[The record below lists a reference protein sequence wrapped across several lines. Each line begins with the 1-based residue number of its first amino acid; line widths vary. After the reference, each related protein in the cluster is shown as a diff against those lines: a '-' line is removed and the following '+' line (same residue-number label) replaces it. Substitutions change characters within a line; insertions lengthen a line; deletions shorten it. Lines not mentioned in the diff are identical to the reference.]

1 MTKYLIA
8 LAVGILVGVALFV
21 ALLYFNPLTKHQTL
35 SPLSVSEHEVAVLTY
50 SAVAADALMYTN
62 NGETHVKPYPA
73 KVLQLWEGPVRRT
86 SARVT
91 LLSNAA
97 DEPVG
102 IGVKFSSDS
111 ESTDLLNGEAN
122 VDSVWHIYMPQRGSF
137 FIEQSENYW
146 NYLRDVVAPAYWNS
160 GDNWRGQWMG
170 HVTSGPGALG
180 TARVVGGSGDF
191 EGLESDAVETMTARA
206 YSVDKG
212 PVALRGEIAVEIP
225 VMEVAATPDP

>member
-1 MTKYLIA
+1 MMKYLIA
-8 LAVGILVGVALFV
+8 LIVGVLAGAILFV
-21 ALLYFNPLTKHQTL
+21 ALLYFNPLTKQQVL
-35 SPLSVSEHEVAVLTY
+35 SPLSVSAHEVAVLKY
-50 SAVAADALMYTN
+50 SAVAADSLIYTN
-62 NGETHVKPYPA
+62 DGESQVEPHPP
-73 KVLQLWEGPVRRT
+73 KVLQLWEGPVRLT
-86 SARVT
+86 TAIVT
-91 LLSNAA
+91 VMSNAA

-111 ESTDLLNGEAN
+111 ETTDILNGKAD

-137 FIEQSENYW
+137 FVAQSENYW
-146 NYLRDVVAPAYWNS
+146 NYIRDVVIPAYWSS

-191 EGLESDAVETMTARA
+191 EGLESNAVETMTARA

-212 PVALRGEIAVEIP
+212 PVALRGEVAVEIP
-225 VMEVAATPDP
+225 AAEVPATPDP